1 MLICQPI
8 EINKMNKMKNKALVK
23 SKKPRFINQGEMGGG
38 GEPATQSNHTL
49 QFSHQMKIPNICFN
63 VLSHQTQQRNP
74 LDKPQPNSKNTD
86 V

>member
-1 MLICQPI
+1 MLMCQPK
-8 EINKMNKMKNKALVK
+8 EMNKMKNKALVK
-23 SKKPRFINQGEMGGG
+23 SIKPRFINQGEMGGG

-49 QFSHQMKIPNICFN
+49 QFSHQMKIPNICFY

-74 LDKPQPNSKNTD
+74 LDKRQSNPKNTD

>member
-38 GEPATQSNHTL
+38 GGTSNTIQSHITVL
-49 QFSHQMKIPNICFN
+49 PPNE
-63 VLSHQTQQRNP
+63 
-74 LDKPQPNSKNTD
+74 NSKHMLQRSLTSNPAKKSPRQTTTKLKKH
-86 V
+86 